1 MDRNM
6 AKNIEQNL
14 HIKSPKIIMLD
25 VSTDK
30 YFVSPH
36 TYMYMNMGSRSWAS
50 LEYRVQFFLLS
61 SALHQGG
68 LCSVPACTLELL
80 AEYYWAL
87 MPLAYI
93 S

>member
-50 LEYRVQFFLLS
+50 LEYN
-61 SALHQGG
+61 
-68 LCSVPACTLELL
+68 
-80 AEYYWAL
+80 
-87 MPLAYI
+87 
-93 S
+93 